1 MVLAIFALPL
11 GAWAMWR
18 KGERRKAALM
28 LVLAGIAAA
37 NVAIWVV
44 PGATGTAPVDAALK

>member
-1 MVLAIFALPL
+1 MVLVIIALPF
-11 GAWAMWR
+11 GARAMWR
-18 KGERRKAALM
+18 RGEKRKAALM

-44 PGATGTAPVDAALK
+44 PDATGTAPVDAALK